1 MSSLFTHEEL
11 PIYSIVGEI
20 IKLPVVLKPQAKS
33 NQILGIIH
41 GRLKIA
47 IVAPPVDGKANIAL
61 VAFMSEILS
70 VKKRDIVIAS
80 GLTNHL
86 KMLHLP
92 LQALAKLNTI
102 IGNLY
107 VKEAPLPVHDS
118 TNIPNKITQHVI
130 EDVEKGK
137 THKISMNDFEK

>member
-1 MSSLFTHEEL
+1 MSNLVANTEL

-20 IKLPVVLKPQAKS
+20 IKLPVVIKPQAKT
-33 NQILGIIH
+33 NQILGIIN

-47 IVAPPVDGKANIAL
+47 IAAPPVDGKANIVL
-61 VAFMSEILS
+61 ITFMSEMLS

-92 LQALAKLNTI
+92 LQALAKLDAI
-102 IGNLY
+102 ID
-107 VKEAPLPVHDS
+107 A
-118 TNIPNKITQHVI
+118 
-130 EDVEKGK
+130 
-137 THKISMNDFEK
+137 

>member
-1 MSSLFTHEEL
+1 MSSLFTHTEL

-33 NQILGIIH
+33 NQVLGIIN

-47 IVAPPVDGKANIAL
+47 IAAPPIDGKANVVLI
-61 VAFMSEILS
+61 AFMSEMLS
-70 VKKRDIVIAS
+70 VKKRDIVITS

-92 LQALAKLNTI
+92 LQALAKLDAIINT
-102 IGNLY
+102 
-107 VKEAPLPVHDS
+107 
-118 TNIPNKITQHVI
+118 
-130 EDVEKGK
+130 
-137 THKISMNDFEK
+137 

>member
-1 MSSLFTHEEL
+1 MSSLFTHTEL

-33 NQILGIIH
+33 NQILGIIN

-47 IVAPPVDGKANIAL
+47 IVVPPIDGKANSVLI
-61 VAFMSEILS
+61 AFMSKMLS

-92 LQALAKLNTI
+92 LQALAKLDAIINT
-102 IGNLY
+102 
-107 VKEAPLPVHDS
+107 
-118 TNIPNKITQHVI
+118 
-130 EDVEKGK
+130 
-137 THKISMNDFEK
+137 